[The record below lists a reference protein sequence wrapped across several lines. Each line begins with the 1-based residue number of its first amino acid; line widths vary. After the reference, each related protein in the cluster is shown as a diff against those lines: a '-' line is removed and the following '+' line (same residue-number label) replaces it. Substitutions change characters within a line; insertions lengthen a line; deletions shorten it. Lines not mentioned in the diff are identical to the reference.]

1 MNIITKSSFVKKI
14 YNESLQIYTNII
26 HLSLLHK
33 LFLVSLILIF
43 VYLVNNKSIYLEQYE
58 DMTTG
63 KRFESK
69 MDDAIY
75 DLFYLKYYDKIYEN
89 KERDVAQL
97 KIIVS
102 YAKNK
107 KFVKFLDI
115 GCGTGYHVNMLN
127 KMEYDV
133 IGIDKS
139 KAMIDTAKSKYSEC
153 TFYVRDIQKNNL
165 FDYNSFTHLLC
176 LNKTI
181 YCIKDKSTFFDNCS
195 LLLSADGLL
204 IIHLIDRDKFKPFIA
219 PKNDKDIL
227 YNPENHSNV
236 ITSSF
241 IKIHSNLE
249 YVCNYEVV
257 EKNEEIT
264 HIDDFNVPYSLYKET
279 FKNTETNNIRRNII
293 NLYIP
298 TIDEILNIA
307 KSKGFT
313 IKDKKSLEFINHEH
327 EYLFILKKTL

>member
-139 KAMIDTAKSKYSEC
+139 K
-153 TFYVRDIQKNNL
+153 
-165 FDYNSFTHLLC
+165 
-176 LNKTI
+176 
-181 YCIKDKSTFFDNCS
+181 
-195 LLLSADGLL
+195 
-204 IIHLIDRDKFKPFIA
+204 
-219 PKNDKDIL
+219 
-227 YNPENHSNV
+227 
-236 ITSSF
+236 
-241 IKIHSNLE
+241 
-249 YVCNYEVV
+249 
-257 EKNEEIT
+257 
-264 HIDDFNVPYSLYKET
+264 
-279 FKNTETNNIRRNII
+279 
-293 NLYIP
+293 
-298 TIDEILNIA
+298 
-307 KSKGFT
+307 
-313 IKDKKSLEFINHEH
+313 
-327 EYLFILKKTL
+327 